1 MNQSELV
8 IITLERKKRK
18 FYSKGGNLFFLL
30 SSTSSKYP
38 LCTIHLAMNT
48 FH

>member
-38 LCTIHLAMNT
+38 LCPIHLAMNT